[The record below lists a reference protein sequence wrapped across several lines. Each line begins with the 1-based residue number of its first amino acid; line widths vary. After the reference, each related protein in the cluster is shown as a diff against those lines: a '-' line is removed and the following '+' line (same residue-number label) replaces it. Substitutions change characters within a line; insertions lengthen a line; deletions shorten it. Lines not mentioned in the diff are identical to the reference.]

1 VWDADEKYG
10 DAQEALEGAGKP
22 YVLSS
27 VLRDIAHNY
36 VLRNVAV
43 MQPWLR

>member
-1 VWDADEKYG
+1 MWDADEEYG
-10 DAQEALEGAGKP
+10 DAEEALEGASKP

-27 VLRDIAHNY
+27 ALRDIACNY
-36 VLRNVAV
+36 ILQNVAV